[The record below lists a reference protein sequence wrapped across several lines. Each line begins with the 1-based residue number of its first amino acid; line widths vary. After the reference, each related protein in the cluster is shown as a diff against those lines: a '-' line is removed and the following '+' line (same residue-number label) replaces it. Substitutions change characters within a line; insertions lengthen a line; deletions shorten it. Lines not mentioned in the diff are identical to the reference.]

1 MGMEYRELS
10 IGVAEKDVIKFL
22 SSGTFVFIFMK
33 EMHCAVHK
41 HESSCN
47 CIHL

>member
-10 IGVAEKDVIKFL
+10 TGVAEKDVIIL
-22 SSGTFVFIFMK
+22 SGGTFVLIFMK
-33 EMHCAVHK
+33 ELHCAVHK
-41 HESSCN
+41 HESSYN